1 MHISKETLSI
11 LKNFRDLNSNIY
23 VVPGNTIKT
32 ITPAKNVMAW
42 ASVQE
47 QFPVEF
53 GIWDLTSFLGTVSL
67 FDNPEFDFHDKYVMI
82 SGGKSSRVKY
92 YYSDPSLLTIPTQNV
107 KMPDPVV
114 VIDLEEETFNEL
126 KKASSVL
133 GLPDLS
139 FVSNGSEVSA
149 ILSDKSNATNNTY
162 SLDIEK
168 SIFTEGAEFNF
179 DFKIDHLR
187 FIPGCYRMKIA
198 EKVVSEFQNT
208 TTNLAYWVALQS
220 TSVYNAA
227 TETVGAI

>member
-67 FDNPEFDFHDKYVMI
+67 FDDPEFDFQDKYVTI

-92 YYSDPSLLTIPTQNV
+92 YYSDPSLLTVPTKNV
-107 KMPDPVV
+107 NMPDPVV

-220 TSVYNAA
+220 TSVYNVAS
-227 TETVGAI
+227 ETVGAI

>member
-11 LKNFRDLNSNIY
+11 LKNFRELNSNIY
-23 VVPGNTIKT
+23 VIPGNTIKT

-47 QFPVEF
+47 NFPVEF

-67 FDNPEFDFHDKYVMI
+67 FDNPEFDFQEKYVTI

-139 FVSNGSEVSA
+139 FVSNETEVKA

-168 SIFTEGAEFNF
+168 SMFNEGSEFSF
-179 DFKIDHLR
+179 DFKMDHLR
-187 FIPGCYRMKIA
+187 FIPGSYRMKIA
-198 EKVVSEFQNT
+198 EKIVSEFQNIT
-208 TTNLAYWVALQS
+208 SSLTYWVAVQS
-220 TSVYNAA
+220 TSVYTAA
-227 TETVGAI
+227 TETAGAI